1 MASYKCD
8 DCGRSYVKED
18 NFKKHKCTKSK
29 KNHMTPVNSLSSGEK
44 QGISKSVKITKKKSK
59 NEENDIEDFDIKDN
73 DEDENSDIENEIKY
87 VNEELEEMKNKYTL
101 FHKKF
106 TFIDLF
112 CGIGGFHIALKKIG
126 GTCVLACDIDKEC
139 RKIYE
144 KNHHIQ
150 VMDNVYNLTAENV
163 PDHDVLCGGFPCQA
177 FSNAGNK
184 KAFDDKR
191 GLLFDEIIRIMKDKR
206 PKVCI
211 LENVKHIMKVSNGE
225 VYKHIYDELK
235 KCGYNCLD
243 IVISPN
249 HIGIKQNRPRV
260 IFMIVRNDL
269 FKEGMKEQIL
279 QKIND
284 LKKVYY
290 SIHNKE
296 NIFEPLTNI
305 DTKYLIPTE
314 VCNVF
319 DAWNEFLAHFPNKK
333 FGVPVIIDYFTEY
346 QSNDNKEWK
355 NKYIQKNNEL
365 YDENKDFIDKWYSK
379 YKEVLDK
386 RAIYKKL
393 EWQVGPVKTN
403 DKIDNYFIQLRQ
415 SGIRVKKI
423 DYFPTLVAIVQ
434 VPIYG
439 KERRYLT
446 PKECARLQSVPD
458 DFIWEQSDKYTY
470 KQLGNGVNTSVIQL
484 CAEAVL
490 STVSF

>member
-1 MASYKCD
+1 MASHKCNI
-8 DCGRSYVKED
+8 CNRSYIKEESL
-18 NFKKHKCTKSK
+18 KKHKCAK
-29 KNHMTPVNSLSSGEK
+29 V
-44 QGISKSVKITKKKSK
+44 TKKKIIKNSTENHK
-59 NEENDIEDFDIKDN
+59 NEENDDDDE
-73 DEDENSDIENEIKY
+73 EDESLVTY
-87 VNEELEEMKNKYTL
+87 SNEEVTKIKKEYSI
-101 FHKKF
+101 FHKNF

-112 CGIGGFHIALKKIG
+112 CGIGGFHIALKNLG

-150 VMDNVYNLTAENV
+150 VMDNVYNLNAQNV

-191 GLLFDEIIRIMKDKR
+191 GLLFDEIIRIMKDKK

-225 VYKHIYDELK
+225 VYEHIYDELK
-235 KCGYNCLD
+235 KCGYTCLD
-243 IVISPN
+243 TIMSPN
-249 HIGIKQNRPRV
+249 YIGIKQNRPRV

-269 FKEGMKEQIL
+269 VKPGMKDHIL
-279 QKIND
+279 NKIND
-284 LKKVYY
+284 LKKIHY
-290 SIHNKE
+290 SIHSQE
-296 NIFEPLTNI
+296 NIFEPLEKI
-305 DTKYLIPTE
+305 DQKYLIPKE
-314 VCNVF
+314 VNDVF

-333 FGVPVIIDYFTEY
+333 FGVPVIIDYFHES
-346 QSNDNKEWK
+346 QSNENKEWK
-355 NKYIQKNNEL
+355 NKYIEKNNEL
-365 YDENKDFIDKWYSK
+365 YNENKTFIDKWYSK
-379 YKEVLDK
+379 YEEVLSK

-393 EWQVGPVKTN
+393 EWQVGAVKAD

-446 PKECARLQSVPD
+446 PKECARLQSIPD
-458 DFIWEQSDKYTY
+458 DFIWEQPDKYTY

-490 STVSF
+490 SNVTF